1 MSSSLWYWDF
11 FIAEFPISYLK
22 TTTFY
27 ETDSMAVMSRSEWK
41 LRLNEESKS
50 ENIRIIIPFDFQ
62 GQRSKLGYSHG
73 DTSCMIQIL
82 SIIFYKQY
90 LYIYI
95 YIYNIVLN
103 ASAGTLILRFIS
115 NTVTVVICVF
125 AETWLQKGIICEL
138 KRALYGIKCV
148 LRIF

>member
-1 MSSSLWYWDF
+1 
-11 FIAEFPISYLK
+11 
-22 TTTFY
+22 
-27 ETDSMAVMSRSEWK
+27 MSRSEWK

-50 ENIRIIIPFDFQ
+50 ENIQIITPFDFQ

-125 AETWLQKGIICEL
+125 AETWRQKGIIMTTFFTKMLFVTGHLQILYVPPFSTL
-138 KRALYGIKCV
+138 KLSPLLFKV
-148 LRIF
+148 LNDFTHVNDNS